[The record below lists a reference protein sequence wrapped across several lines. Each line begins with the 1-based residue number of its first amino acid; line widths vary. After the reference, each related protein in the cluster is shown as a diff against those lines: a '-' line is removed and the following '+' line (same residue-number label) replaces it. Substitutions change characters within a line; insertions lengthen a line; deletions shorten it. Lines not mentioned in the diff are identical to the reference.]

1 MKSPSKGQPRQE
13 PAAQGLSAGSQRKA
27 HLILSKVDENP
38 STSFLRGYRQFWRF
52 LRPYA
57 LLALLGLLLTIPVGA
72 LDAVMTGFLKPFMD
86 KVMVGQDK
94 EFASMVPFYIIAF
107 TVVQGLLLYF
117 SALVNGYVGGK
128 IALDIKASLYKKL
141 LSMDTAF
148 YDSNS
153 SGSVIYRFSSDADA
167 ASSGLITNI
176 RLFLTKFFSSLSLV
190 CVLLYNS
197 WQLSVL
203 AIGVLVCLVL
213 PMSVVRK
220 RIKKIISKSMKQNTR
235 VMTIYN
241 ETTEGN
247 RVIKSFCLKEL
258 MYSRFM
264 EVMGY
269 LFSMNIKLVR
279 DTNWLAPAMH
289 LITAAG
295 VAGVL
300 YFGMHLILTG
310 VITSGA
316 FVAFLAALIMLY
328 TPIKSIGN
336 NFINVQ
342 QALLALDRI
351 YQILDVHSYEEDK
364 EGKALSGIGE
374 VKFDDVRFG
383 YTDDREILK
392 GVSFNV
398 RRGTKVALVGNSG
411 GGKTTACALIPRLYD
426 PDSGRITIDGTD
438 IRDFALDSLRSKI
451 AVVFQD
457 NFLFEGSIRENLRC
471 AREGVTED
479 EMRKAVSE
487 ACLDEFIASLP
498 EGLDTQIGERGLRLS
513 GGQKQRLAIAR
524 AILKDAPLVILDEA
538 TSALD
543 NKSEKVVQEAL
554 DTLMRGRTTIVI
566 AHRLSTIMDSDEI
579 LVLNDGVVAERG
591 THAQLLAKGGIYSGL
606 YRSQFQNTRAS
617 ATGEPEAQG

>member
-1 MKSPSKGQPRQE
+1 
-13 PAAQGLSAGSQRKA
+13 
-27 HLILSKVDENP
+27 
-38 STSFLRGYRQFWRF
+38 
-52 LRPYA
+52 
-57 LLALLGLLLTIPVGA
+57 
-72 LDAVMTGFLKPFMD
+72 
-86 KVMVGQDK
+86 
-94 EFASMVPFYIIAF
+94 
-107 TVVQGLLLYF
+107 
-117 SALVNGYVGGK
+117 
-128 IALDIKASLYKKL
+128 
-141 LSMDTAF
+141 
-148 YDSNS
+148 
-153 SGSVIYRFSSDADA
+153 
-167 ASSGLITNI
+167 
-176 RLFLTKFFSSLSLV
+176 
-190 CVLLYNS
+190 
-197 WQLSVL
+197 
-203 AIGVLVCLVL
+203 
-213 PMSVVRK
+213 
-220 RIKKIISKSMKQNTR
+220 
-235 VMTIYN
+235 
-241 ETTEGN
+241 
-247 RVIKSFCLKEL
+247 
-258 MYSRFM
+258 M

-374 VKFDDVRFG
+374 VKFEDVRFG

-457 NFLFEGSIRENLRC
+457 NFLFEGTIRENLRC
-471 AREGVTED
+471 ARENVTDD

-487 ACLDEFIASLP
+487 ACLDEFIATLP

-543 NKSEKVVQEAL
+543 NKSEKVVQKAL